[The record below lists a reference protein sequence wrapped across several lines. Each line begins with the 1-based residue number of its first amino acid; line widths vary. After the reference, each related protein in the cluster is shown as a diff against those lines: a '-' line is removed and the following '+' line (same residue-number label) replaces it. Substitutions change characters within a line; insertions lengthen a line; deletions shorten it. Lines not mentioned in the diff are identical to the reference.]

1 MVLYLN
7 VIIFLVIIV
16 FLVFFCIFLTKG
28 ENIYEL
34 LIHSNVNFIYDKM
47 EKDFQRS
54 LDKENKTKNLV
65 FAVNNNYIY
74 KTTNTQ
80 LNYIA
85 LLNQFHIGDHIL
97 DINKDD
103 SKIIPL
109 ISNLNSKF
117 SYEPFNI
124 NVNIKQ

>member
-7 VIIFLVIIV
+7 VIIFLIIFI
-16 FLVFFCIFLTKG
+16 FLIFFCIFLTKG

-47 EKDFQRS
+47 EKDFQNN
-54 LDKENKTKNLV
+54 LNKENKTKNLV

-85 LLNQFHIGDHIL
+85 LLNQFHVADYIL
-97 DINKDD
+97 DINKDE

-109 ISNLNSKF
+109 ISNLKSIFN
-117 SYEPFNI
+117 YEPFNI
-124 NVNIKQ
+124 K